1 MNQKTL
7 QPTIYRTWQLAWPL
21 ILGNISIPVLG
32 LADTAIA
39 GRIPG
44 ATDLAAISLGASW
57 ITLLFWAFSFLR
69 QSTGGLTA
77 QAVGR
82 DDADSRRGLV
92 HKGLVLA
99 FAAGFGL
106 MVLGHALL
114 APLLEVLALE
124 TDLSER
130 VSAYLAIRLY
140 GAPAAL
146 TLYVLYGSL
155 IGQGLSRHAVVL
167 LAGMNVLNLSLN
179 ALLGL
184 GLGWGAEGIAWG
196 SLIAEYTAASA
207 ALLWLTRLDSKLFK
221 TWQLQGIRTLLTA
234 NAWVMLRT
242 LALLAV
248 MTWMSTKSAQFGAQ
262 QAAITAVLMLLLNVA
277 AYALDGFADAAEIQV
292 GQSVG
297 EGQPET
303 VSLALRSTAWCSGLS
318 ALAASIGLFFAS
330 DALVWLLVPQS
341 EIADAIQPWLVYV
354 IPLPLVAWISYWL
367 DGVFLG
373 TGAFKQ
379 MAKVMLAS
387 TAVFFPLQLV
397 WGDMAGLWG
406 AFILWQL
413 IRAGLMF
420 WVYWNGLKTQLFRSR
435 F

>member
-1 MNQKTL
+1 MNRKTL

-21 ILGNISIPVLG
+21 ILGNISIPLLG

-39 GRIPG
+39 GRISG

-179 ALLGL
+179 AWLGL

-207 ALLWLTRLDSKLFK
+207 ALLWLTRLDSKLFGK
-221 TWQLQGIRTLLTA
+221 WQLQGIRTLLTA
-234 NAWVMLRT
+234 NAWVMIRT

-297 EGQPET
+297 QGQPET

-397 WGDMAGLWG
+397 WGDMAGLWS

-420 WVYWNGLKTQLFRSR
+420 WVYWNRLRTQLFLSR

>member
-7 QPTIYRTWQLAWPL
+7 QPTIYGTWQLAWPL
-21 ILGNISIPVLG
+21 ILGNISIPLLG

-179 ALLGL
+179 AWLGL

-297 EGQPET
+297 QGQPET

-330 DALVWLLVPQS
+330 DTLVWLLVPQS

-397 WGDMAGLWG
+397 WGDMAGLWS

-420 WVYWNGLKTQLFRSR
+420 WVYWNRLRTQLFLSR

>member
-7 QPTIYRTWQLAWPL
+7 QPTVYRTWQLAWPL
-21 ILGNISIPVLG
+21 ILGNISIPLLG

-44 ATDLAAISLGASW
+44 ATDLATISLGASW

-92 HKGLVLA
+92 HKGLVFA

-106 MVLGHALL
+106 MGLGHALL
-114 APLLEVLALE
+114 TPLLEVLALE

-130 VSAYLAIRLY
+130 VSAYLAIRLC

-155 IGQGLSRHAVVL
+155 IGQGLSKHAVVL
-167 LAGMNVLNLSLN
+167 LAGMNILNLGLN
-179 ALLGL
+179 AWLGL

-196 SLIAEYTAASA
+196 SLIAEYTAAA
-207 ALLWLTRLDSKLFK
+207 VALLWLTRLDSKLFE
-221 TWQLQGIRTLLTA
+221 TWQLQGIRTLLNA

-242 LALLAV
+242 LALLSV

-292 GQSVG
+292 GQSIG
-297 EGQPET
+297 QGQPET
-303 VSLALRSTAWCSGLS
+303 VRLALDSTAWCSGLS

-330 DALVWLLVPQS
+330 DALVWLLVPQP
-341 EIADAIQPWLVYV
+341 EIANAIQPWLVYV

-397 WGDMAGLWG
+397 WGDMAGLWS

-420 WVYWNGLKTQLFRSR
+420 WVYWNRLRNQLFLSR

>member
-7 QPTIYRTWQLAWPL
+7 QPTVYRTWQLAWPL
-21 ILGNISIPVLG
+21 ILGNASIPLLG

-82 DDADSRRGLV
+82 SDASSRRGLI
-92 HKGLVLA
+92 HKGLVFAL
-99 FAAGFGL
+99 AAGLSL
-106 MVLGHALL
+106 MALGHALL
-114 APLLEVLALE
+114 APLLEVLTLE
-124 TDLSER
+124 TDLANR
-130 VSAYLAIRLY
+130 VSVYLAIRLY

-146 TLYVLYGSL
+146 VLYVLYGSL
-155 IGQGLSRHAVVL
+155 IGQGLSKHAVVL
-167 LAGMNVLNLSLN
+167 LAGMNVLNLGLN
-179 ALLGL
+179 AWLGL

-196 SLIAEYTAASA
+196 SLIAEYTAAAA
-207 ALLWLTRLDSKLFK
+207 ALFWLTRMDPKLFEK
-221 TWQLQGIRTLLTA
+221 WQLKGIRTLLTA

-242 LALLAV
+242 LALLSV
-248 MTWMSTKSAQFGAQ
+248 MTWMSTKSAQFGEQ

-292 GQSVG
+292 GQAIGRS
-297 EGQPET
+297 QPKT
-303 VSLALRSTAWCSGLS
+303 VKLALKSTAWCSGLS
-318 ALAASIGLFFAS
+318 ALAASIGLFIAS
-330 DALVWLLVPQS
+330 EALVWLLVPQP
-341 EIADAIQPWLVYV
+341 EIADAIQPWLGYV
-354 IPLPLVAWISYWL
+354 IPLPLIAWVSYWL

-373 TGAFKQ
+373 FGAFKQ

-387 TAVFFPLQLV
+387 TAVFFPLQIL
-397 WGDMAGLWG
+397 WEDMTGLWR

-420 WVYWNGLKTQLFRSR
+420 WIYWNRLRAELFLSR

>member
-7 QPTIYRTWQLAWPL
+7 QPTVHRTWQLAWPL
-21 ILGNISIPVLG
+21 ILGNISIPLLG

-44 ATDLAAISLGASW
+44 ATDLASISLGASW

-92 HKGLVLA
+92 HKGLVFA

-146 TLYVLYGSL
+146 VLYVLYGSL
-155 IGQGLSRHAVVL
+155 IGQGLSKHAVVL
-167 LAGMNVLNLSLN
+167 LAGMNVLNLGLN
-179 ALLGL
+179 AWLGL

-196 SLIAEYTAASA
+196 SLIAEYTAAAA
-207 ALLWLTRLDSKLFK
+207 ALLWLTRLDSKLFE

-292 GQSVG
+292 GQSIG
-297 EGQPET
+297 QGQPKT
-303 VSLALRSTAWCSGLS
+303 VKLALKSTAWCSGLS

-330 DALVWLLVPQS
+330 DALVWLLVPQP
-341 EIADAIQPWLVYV
+341 EIANAIQPWLVYV
-354 IPLPLVAWISYWL
+354 IPLPLIAWVSYWL

-373 TGAFKQ
+373 FGAFKQ
-379 MAKVMLAS
+379 MAKVMLIS
-387 TAVFFPLQLV
+387 TAVFFPLQVL
-397 WGDMAGLWG
+397 WEDMTGLWN

-420 WVYWNGLKTQLFRSR
+420 WIYWNRLRAELFLSR

>member
-7 QPTIYRTWQLAWPL
+7 QPTVYRTWQLAWPL
-21 ILGNISIPVLG
+21 ILGNISIPLLG

-82 DDADSRRGLV
+82 DDGDSRRGLV
-92 HKGLVLA
+92 HKGLVFA
-99 FAAGFGL
+99 FAAGLGL

-179 ALLGL
+179 AWLGL

-397 WGDMAGLWG
+397 WGDMAGLWS

-420 WVYWNGLKTQLFRSR
+420 WVYWNRLRTQLFLSR